1 MAPDTPRRPARGPR
15 QRELGGQLLER
26 LVPLV
31 APDVQVD
38 VDNVVVGDGE
48 VAQAVADR
56 ERARLRERLV
66 VPDDPVA
73 AVDRGRAEGVRDAAR
88 AELRRGARCVTKP
101 VLLDGDIADLLSVP
115 ERDVTVAAREGPVED
130 EREPLLDGE
139 RPVVLDGDVDV
150 GRGEVERLRRRL
162 DGRKER
168 EQDRRRQ
175 DNGPQN
181 CTRGASRAAGSSTS
195 KYSRGAK
202 LKIPATMFVGT
213 VSSALS

>member
-1 MAPDTPRRPARGPR
+1 M
-15 QRELGGQLLER
+15 
-26 LVPLV
+26 
-31 APDVQVD
+31 
-38 VDNVVVGDGE
+38 
-48 VAQAVADR
+48 
-56 ERARLRERLV
+56 
-66 VPDDPVA
+66 
-73 AVDRGRAEGVRDAAR
+73 
-88 AELRRGARCVTKP
+88 KP
-101 VLLDGDIADLLSVP
+101 VLLNGHIADLLSATQ
-115 ERDVTVAAREGPVED
+115 RDVTVAAREGPVED

-139 RPVVLDGDVDV
+139 RPVVLDGDMDI

-162 DGRKER
+162 AGREER

-175 DNGPQN
+175 DNRPQN